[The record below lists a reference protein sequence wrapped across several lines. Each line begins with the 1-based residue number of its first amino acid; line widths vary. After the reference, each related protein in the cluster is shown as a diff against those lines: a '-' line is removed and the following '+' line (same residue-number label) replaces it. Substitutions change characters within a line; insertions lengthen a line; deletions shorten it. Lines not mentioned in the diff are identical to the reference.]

1 MVALIRAL
9 TSNAI
14 ANIEEA
20 LGMSDVTSS
29 AMKQAIEEWYA
40 AWYGREPT
48 KMEDPCQRLPYAIVN
63 KLCKATF
70 GEYDSSL
77 QHTNSGKLQYL
88 DEVRS
93 AFDAIKGPLMT
104 QAMVGG
110 EAWAKPVPMAGGA
123 VRWQVVGRD
132 SVIVLGRGADGVP
145 TDVALCEKSVSADH
159 RFFTLVER
167 RTTDGLHLTVSY
179 RLYCSDNKSTLG
191 RFVPLDSLP
200 QYAELPE
207 VFTFSAPIDGIGM
220 VFLRMPIT
228 NCVDGSADGVSVYEP
243 AMGLIHRINQKE
255 LQFSREFELGRMR
268 VVASADLLHTS
279 GGQKALTD
287 DVFVGLDGNEQ
298 SLGITPFAPVLR
310 NESYESRRQT
320 YLKAIENLLG
330 IKRGILSDAEAVS
343 KTATEIN
350 SSAGDYSLSI
360 IEFQHL

>member
-132 SVIVLGRGADGVP
+132 SVIVLGRGADGV
-145 TDVALCEKSVSADH
+145 H
-159 RFFTLVER
+159 
-167 RTTDGLHLTVSY
+167 
-179 RLYCSDNKSTLG
+179 
-191 RFVPLDSLP
+191 
-200 QYAELPE
+200 
-207 VFTFSAPIDGIGM
+207 
-220 VFLRMPIT
+220 
-228 NCVDGSADGVSVYEP
+228 
-243 AMGLIHRINQKE
+243 
-255 LQFSREFELGRMR
+255 
-268 VVASADLLHTS
+268 
-279 GGQKALTD
+279 
-287 DVFVGLDGNEQ
+287 
-298 SLGITPFAPVLR
+298 
-310 NESYESRRQT
+310 
-320 YLKAIENLLG
+320 
-330 IKRGILSDAEAVS
+330 
-343 KTATEIN
+343 
-350 SSAGDYSLSI
+350 
-360 IEFQHL
+360 

>member
-29 AMKQAIEEWYA
+29 SMKQAIEEWYA

-77 QHTNSGKLQYL
+77 QHADSGKLQYL
-88 DEVRS
+88 DGVRS

-110 EAWAKPVPMAGGA
+110 EAWAKPMPMVGGA

-243 AMGLIHRINQKE
+243 AMGLIHRINQNE
-255 LQFSREFELGRMR
+255 LQLSREFELLLSR
-268 VVASADLLHTS
+268 VCD
-279 GGQKALTD
+279 K
-287 DVFVGLDGNEQ
+287 
-298 SLGITPFAPVLR
+298 I
-310 NESYESRRQT
+310 RQ
-320 YLKAIENLLG
+320 
-330 IKRGILSDAEAVS
+330 
-343 KTATEIN
+343 
-350 SSAGDYSLSI
+350 
-360 IEFQHL
+360 